1 MKIMKNIAKHECFE
15 KNIGSIIYIKPT
27 DGWIPVDLGE
37 LYSYRELLYNFI
49 LRDLKVRYKQTI
61 LGASW
66 AIIQPLFMMI
76 IFTLF
81 FGKFA
86 KIPSEG
92 IPYPLFSYAALLP
105 WTLFAEGITRS
116 TNSMIQNSGIMTKV
130 YFPRMILPLS
140 GIISPL
146 VDFAVAFGVLVVLMI
161 YYGFAPTMNILW
173 LPAFIL
179 LALMTSLGIGLWL
192 SALNVQYRDFQYVI
206 PFLIQIWLFASPV
219 VYPASLLP
227 ESYQL
232 IYGLNPMAGVIE
244 GFRWA
249 LLGMNPPSSMI
260 LISTLIVIILD
271 ISGAFYFKRTEKI
284 FADVV

>member
-1 MKIMKNIAKHECFE
+1 MKNIAKHECFE

>member
-1 MKIMKNIAKHECFE
+1 MTIMKNIAKHKCF
-15 KNIGSIIYIKPT
+15 KKKSGAVIYIKPT

-49 LRDLKVRYKQTI
+49 LRDLKVRYKQTL

-66 AIIQPLFMMI
+66 AIIQPLFLMI

-86 KIPSEG
+86 KIPSDG

-140 GIISPL
+140 GITSPL
-146 VDFAVAFGVLVVLMI
+146 VDFAVAFGVLVILMI
-161 YYGFAPTMNILW
+161 YYGFVPTMNIIW

-232 IYGLNPMAGVIE
+232 FYGLNPMAGVIE

-260 LISTLIVIILD
+260 LVSTLIVIILN